1 MTHFRIIGIFLVY
14 LFCVF
19 VSYADDQI
27 DNKDAH
33 FAVKKQKYVLLIEP
47 RGMRSAVSM
56 IIPGA
61 RNTVY
66 SAGYEGSLGVSHY
79 KAEEFRRIFKSDWKQ
94 FRERALKD
102 SAKHLKRLKPVMVR
116 NSDNIIEYGLIQSED
131 PLTAS
136 TILLPQFRE
145 KFKDVFGSELLVL
158 VPNRSTILVFSDSDN
173 NLNKYKETVIKMYKD
188 SIYPVSREIFRLNGT
203 GIRAIGDYIGK

>member
-1 MTHFRIIGIFLVY
+1 MTHFRIIVLIFVC
-14 LFCVF
+14 LFCAF

-94 FRERALKD
+94 FREKALKD
-102 SAKHLKRLKPVMVR
+102 SAKH
-116 NSDNIIEYGLIQSED
+116 
-131 PLTAS
+131 
-136 TILLPQFRE
+136 
-145 KFKDVFGSELLVL
+145 
-158 VPNRSTILVFSDSDN
+158 
-173 NLNKYKETVIKMYKD
+173 
-188 SIYPVSREIFRLNGT
+188 
-203 GIRAIGDYIGK
+203 